1 MTHDFPSWYGPSTDL
16 ISSNIPPC
24 IRAMT
29 SFTQHRL
36 SGDSWHSTP
45 FYTGPGGYK
54 LQLRVDPNTSTKPEG
69 ISLLQQKRE
78 DPYISVCVHLMK
90 GENDDCLGWPFKGSV
105 TVKLLNWIEDTNH
118 LENSFSTTSAADPQ
132 SFSRVT
138 HGVRSPGEMYQR
150 HFIAHRELEFNGER
164 KTHYVME
171 DVLCFEISSVEVL
184 SSKYFVTC
192 IISLRYV
199 QVE

>member
-16 ISSNIPPC
+16 ISSSIPPC

-36 SGDSWHSTP
+36 SCDSWYSPP

-54 LQLRVDPNTSTKPEG
+54 LQLRGDPNTSTKPEG
-69 ISLLQQKRE
+69 ISLLQQKHE
-78 DPYISVCVHLMK
+78 HAHISVCVHLMK
-90 GENDDCLGWPFKGSV
+90 GENDDCLGWPFKGSL
-105 TVKLLNWIEDTNH
+105 TVRLLNWIEDKNH
-118 LENSFSTTSAADPQ
+118 LELTFSTTSAADPQ

-138 HGVRSPGEMYQR
+138 HGVRAPGEMYQR
-150 HFIAHRELEFNGER
+150 QVIAQRELEFNGEK

-184 SSKYFVTC
+184 SSKYIVL
-192 IISLRYV
+192 SHSSK
-199 QVE
+199 

>member
-1 MTHDFPSWYGPSTDL
+1 MTHDVPSWYGPSTDL
-16 ISSNIPPC
+16 ISRSIPPC

-36 SGDSWHSTP
+36 SCGSWYSLP

-54 LQLRVDPNTSTKPEG
+54 LQLRVDPNTLTKPG
-69 ISLLQQKRE
+69 ISLFQRE
-78 DPYISVCVHLMK
+78 LEDTHISVCVHLMK

-105 TVKLLNWIEDTNH
+105 TVKLLNWIEDKNH
-118 LENSFSTTSAADPQ
+118 FEHSLSTTSAADPQ

-138 HGVRSPGEMYQR
+138 HGVRAPGEMYQR
-150 HFIAHRELEFNGER
+150 HFIAHRELDFNGEK

-184 SSKYFVTC
+184 SSKYIVMC
-192 IISLRYV
+192 IIS
-199 QVE
+199 